1 MAKPVTLYV
10 SDLDGTLLG
19 ADSLVSSESVQR
31 LNNAINRYGALFTC
45 ATARTPAT
53 IVPLMQRVDV
63 KLPMIAM
70 AGAAMWSKVDN
81 DYKHVRTIPED
92 IITRVVDIYA
102 RHGARPFVYR
112 RKGRI
117 IEAYHSATL
126 TPEEHNFV
134 DPRANGPMKQF
145 VLGEGYGDAEY
156 PAMIIFSLDR
166 YSLLKKVYDEILA
179 TVDCSPVCYHD
190 IFDPEQGILEVY
202 SAGTDKAHA
211 ITTLAREVGADRIVV
226 FGDNRNDLPMMAIAH
241 HSVAVANAVPEV
253 LAQAH
258 EVIGPNTEHSVAR
271 WIEEDAR
278 RIAQGE
284 AL

>member
-1 MAKPVTLYV
+1 MKKPVTLYV

-19 ADSLVSSESVQR
+19 ADSQLSQESVQV

-53 IVPLMQRVDV
+53 IVPLMERVDV

-70 AGAAMWSKVDN
+70 AGAAMWSQTEGT
-81 DYKHVRTIPED
+81 YKHVRTIPESV
-92 IITRVVDIYA
+92 IEQVVAIYA
-102 RHGARPFVYR
+102 KHGARPFVYR
-112 RKGRI
+112 QKGAM

-126 TPEEHNFV
+126 STQEREFV
-134 DPRANGPMKQF
+134 IPRNDGPFKHF
-145 VLGEGYGDAEY
+145 VIGEGYGEACHK
-156 PAMIIFSLDR
+156 AMIVFSIDR
-166 YSLLKKVYDEILA
+166 YSLLKSVYDEIVA

-190 IFDPEQGILEVY
+190 IFDPEYGILEVY
-202 SAGTDKAHA
+202 SQGTTKAHA

-258 EVIGPNTEHSVAR
+258 EVIGPNTAHSVAH
-271 WIEEDAR
+271 WIESDAR
-278 RIAQGE
+278 RIAE
-284 AL
+284 SAE

>member
-1 MAKPVTLYV
+1 M
-10 SDLDGTLLG
+10 
-19 ADSLVSSESVQR
+19 
-31 LNNAINRYGALFTC
+31 
-45 ATARTPAT
+45 
-53 IVPLMQRVDV
+53 
-63 KLPMIAM
+63 
-70 AGAAMWSKVDN
+70 
-81 DYKHVRTIPED
+81 
-92 IITRVVDIYA
+92 
-102 RHGARPFVYR
+102 
-112 RKGRI
+112 
-117 IEAYHSATL
+117 
-126 TPEEHNFV
+126 
-134 DPRANGPMKQF
+134 
-145 VLGEGYGDAEY
+145 
-156 PAMIIFSLDR
+156 
-166 YSLLKKVYDEILA
+166 LKEVYDEILA